1 LVTSTVPHLVW
12 KPKIPKGKVNDL
24 NLYPH
29 PNPNQSAQQVQHD
42 QQGTSQQQPG
52 LSQNLQQ
59 DVDNMEVDEADNE
72 WPAWNPAAFA
82 TVNGQVLPQH
92 FLDCEL
98 DGIAADIT
106 IDKAMFLKEFEAPKQ
121 AFTDS
126 TGFEIVPWKLITAY
140 SYCL

>member
-1 LVTSTVPHLVW
+1 
-12 KPKIPKGKVNDL
+12 
-24 NLYPH
+24 
-29 PNPNQSAQQVQHD
+29 VQHD

-106 IDKAMFLKEFEAPKQ
+106 IDKAMFLKDFEAPKQ